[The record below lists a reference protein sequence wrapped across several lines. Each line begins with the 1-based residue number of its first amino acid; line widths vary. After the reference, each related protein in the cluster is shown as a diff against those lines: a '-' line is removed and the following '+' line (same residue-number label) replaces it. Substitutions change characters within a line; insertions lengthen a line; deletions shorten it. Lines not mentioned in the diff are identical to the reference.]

1 MGIFD
6 WLKRSPESN
15 IQDARKA
22 LGKMFP
28 FPHSFEAMQEVFS
41 QPVDNIAL
49 NDLDSIPNVS
59 GMMHLGFNAVLL
71 TRHIEIQA
79 FPRYLSLIRR
89 GWEEVRLLHYQD
101 GNHHMFVSFSDELG
115 GRNVHILTNSAELI
129 VDQAKEEF
137 GPPPPWVVWCYYG
150 PFVRYNE
157 GAEEYWSVY
166 LWRPFWEGLTPDAR
180 DAYIERRSKEAL
192 SYMSEQEWEDWVY
205 STRKNDPEYKAREG
219 L

>member
-22 LGKMFP
+22 LEKMFP
-28 FPHSFEAMQEVFS
+28 LPHSFEAMQEAFS
-41 QPVDNIAL
+41 QTAHNAALDALHNIQNL
-49 NDLDSIPNVS
+49 SEM
-59 GMMHLGFNAVLL
+59 GHLGLNAVLL

-101 GNHHMFVSFSDELG
+101 GDCHTFVSFSDELG
-115 GRNVHILTNSAELI
+115 GRNVHVLTNSAELI
-129 VDQAKEEF
+129 ADQAREEF

-157 GAEEYWSVY
+157 GAEAYWDAY
-166 LWRPFWEGLTPDAR
+166 IWGPFWEGLAPEAR
-180 DAYIERRSKEAL
+180 DAYIENRSKEAL

-205 STRKNDPEYKAREG
+205 STRKNDPEYRARQG

>member
-6 WLKRSPESN
+6 WLKKSPES
-15 IQDARKA
+15 DAKA
-22 LGKMFP
+22 ALEKMFP
-28 FPHSFEAMQEVFS
+28 FPHSFDAMLGAFS
-41 QPVDNIAL
+41 QAVDNDAL
-49 NDLDSIPNVS
+49 DTLTNIPNLWE
-59 GMMHLGFNAVLL
+59 MHHLGLNAVLL

-79 FPRYLSLIRR
+79 FPRYLSLVRR

-101 GNHHMFVSFSDELG
+101 RDFHTFVSFSDELG

-137 GPPPPWVVWCYYG
+137 GPPPPWVAWCYYG

-157 GAEEYWSVY
+157 GAEEYWAIY
-166 LWRPFWEGLTPDAR
+166 LWDPFWKSLTPEAR
-180 DAYIERRSKEAL
+180 DAYIERHSKDAL
-192 SYMSEQEWEDWVY
+192 SYMSAQEWEDWVY
-205 STRKNDPEYKAREG
+205 STRKNDPEYRAREG